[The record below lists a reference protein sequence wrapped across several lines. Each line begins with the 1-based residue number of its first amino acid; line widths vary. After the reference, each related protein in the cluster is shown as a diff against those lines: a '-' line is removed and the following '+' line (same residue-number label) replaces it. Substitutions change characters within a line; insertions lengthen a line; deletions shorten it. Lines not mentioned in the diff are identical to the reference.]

1 MVSRFGQTLRRISLG
16 DYYDE
21 LAINM
26 DGKTSSSFTSSSS
39 SSNPLSAE
47 DSLRIKFLVSE
58 ISRRLRDRIARKVPD
73 FDSDDYSVVLLNA
86 LSSLRGRE
94 LPGFMSARLL
104 MGSLSLD
111 LDHWR
116 VEVEDAFHQALLVY
130 MATSEQLS
138 KKLASKFPK
147 VRKLLMGIM
156 EGRKKGRKKDEF
168 ITLPFVFMTLPLVI
182 HCLTIIVDDNHHS
195 TTYIYHNTIHTYTL

>member
-26 DGKTSSSFTSSSS
+26 DGKTSSSSS
-39 SSNPLSAE
+39 LSA
-47 DSLRIKFLVSE
+47 DSLRVKFLVSE
-58 ISRRLRDRIARKVPD
+58 ISRQLRDRIARKVPD
-73 FDSDDYSVVLLNA
+73 FDSDDYSVVLLDA

-147 VRKLLMGIM
+147 VREALMGIVD
-156 EGRKKGRKKDEF
+156 GC
-168 ITLPFVFMTLPLVI
+168 ITLQIGEMSRRTEEIFERGAGGSINDQVGHQTVSLSAI
-182 HCLTIIVDDNHHS
+182 TSTIRLS
-195 TTYIYHNTIHTYTL
+195 GYH

>member
-26 DGKTSSSFTSSSS
+26 DGKTSSSSCSSS
-39 SSNPLSAE
+39 LSA

-58 ISRRLRDRIARKVPD
+58 ISRQLRDRIARKVPD

-147 VRKLLMGIM
+147 VCGVLMGVVVD
-156 EGRKKGRKKDEF
+156 GY
-168 ITLPFVFMTLPLVI
+168 TALPLVI
-182 HCLTIIVDDNHHS
+182 MIL
-195 TTYIYHNTIHTYTL
+195 

>member
-26 DGKTSSSFTSSSS
+26 DGKTSSSSSI
-39 SSNPLSAE
+39 SA

-58 ISRRLRDRIARKVPD
+58 ISRQLRDRIARKVPD

-147 VRKLLMGIM
+147 VREALMNAV
-156 EGRKKGRKKDEF
+156 
-168 ITLPFVFMTLPLVI
+168 PCPL
-182 HCLTIIVDDNHHS
+182 
-195 TTYIYHNTIHTYTL
+195 